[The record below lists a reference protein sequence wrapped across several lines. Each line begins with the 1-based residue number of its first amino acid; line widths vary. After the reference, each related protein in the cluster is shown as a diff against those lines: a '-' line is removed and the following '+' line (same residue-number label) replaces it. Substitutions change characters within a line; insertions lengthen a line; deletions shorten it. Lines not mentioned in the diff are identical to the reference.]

1 MESPDTLKFLKTL
14 AVILMITGA
23 ALLATGAITT
33 LGIKL
38 GASMSLA
45 LLLYGVLCGII
56 GGFFYA
62 YAHSEQ
68 DR

>member
-14 AVILMITGA
+14 AVILMVTGA
-23 ALLATGAITT
+23 ALLATGAIAAI
-33 LGIKL
+33 GIKL
-38 GASMSLA
+38 STTTSLA